1 MTGTG
6 GLAARVDEFA
16 GVRRNVELRPIRG
29 LDEAARLGLRPVE
42 PSREGLLGVE
52 AAVEVLRLGDVA
64 FPEEGLPLLP
74 PERANGLG
82 FRILLLPLILALPG
96 FWNLESPRCFA
107 ILRPLSLSSSVL
119 LSAELVFWPSVVS
132 GVAVLLTC

>member
-1 MTGTG
+1 MKPGERPMELGLTGTG
-6 GLAARVDEFA
+6 GLAARADEFA

-64 FPEEGLPLLP
+64 FPAEGLPLLP

-82 FRILLLPLILALPG
+82 VRILLLPLILALPG
-96 FWNLESPRCFA
+96 FWN
-107 ILRPLSLSSSVL
+107 
-119 LSAELVFWPSVVS
+119 
-132 GVAVLLTC
+132 

>member
-1 MTGTG
+1 MELGLTGTG

-29 LDEAARLGLRPVE
+29 LDGAARLGLRPVE

-64 FPEEGLPLLP
+64 FPEGLPLLP
-74 PERANGLG
+74 PELASGLG
-82 FRILLLPLILALPG
+82 VKDTFDAANFSI
-96 FWNLESPRCFA
+96 PRF
-107 ILRPLSLSSSVL
+107 SN
-119 LSAELVFWPSVVS
+119 
-132 GVAVLLTC
+132 